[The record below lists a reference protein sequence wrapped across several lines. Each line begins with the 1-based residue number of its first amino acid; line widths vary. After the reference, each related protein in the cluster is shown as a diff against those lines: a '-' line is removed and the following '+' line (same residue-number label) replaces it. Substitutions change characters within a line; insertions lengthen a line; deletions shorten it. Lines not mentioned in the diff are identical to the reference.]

1 MTTHS
6 RALPVVLER
15 MISFPNSTLVRFLFK
30 TTQVN
35 DAYDSVKRLRC
46 SSSAASSSY
55 EPAGSSYYSARSSS
69 RSQYERASSSSHASS
84 SSSHSSTAHKTHFT
98 AASSASMRQRP
109 SLLPLFIGGCVFVSV
124 LTTAMLAASKPDT
137 MSLMHAPRMRRART
151 ARRVEDG
158 EDGSIRYEVDEGGG
172 DRVAAAGVAAPSTA
186 SSSTASDGDSN
197 VQDGR
202 RRYGKK

>member
-1 MTTHS
+1 
-6 RALPVVLER
+6 
-15 MISFPNSTLVRFLFK
+15 
-30 TTQVN
+30 
-35 DAYDSVKRLRC
+35 
-46 SSSAASSSY
+46 
-55 EPAGSSYYSARSSS
+55 
-69 RSQYERASSSSHASS
+69 
-84 SSSHSSTAHKTHFT
+84 
-98 AASSASMRQRP
+98 
-109 SLLPLFIGGCVFVSV
+109 VFVSV

-137 MSLMHAPRMRRART
+137 MSLMYAPRMRRART